1 MNINSKLP
9 DVGTSIFAK
18 MSLLANEFHAIN
30 LAQGFPDFN
39 PPDELLDYLSEGV
52 QLGMNQY
59 APMPGY
65 VPLRH
70 ELSKRLKRDYGFQA
84 NQDSEITVTAGATQA
99 IYTIISAFVGV
110 GDKVLLFEPAYDS
123 YGPAV
128 IVNGGIPIYLKLSLP
143 HFEIPWTDL
152 ERTLKEQQIKLMIVN
167 NPHNPAGTT
176 LTKDDLQRMDKLT
189 KAYDCLIIWDEV
201 YDMLVFDGA
210 KHNSALEIA
219 SLMEHSVVVYS
230 LGKTLHNTGWKVGY
244 TVAKESISKE
254 IRKLH
259 QFTVFSV
266 NTPAQY
272 AIARFLENHESF
284 FNTLH
289 TFYEAKRDLFIQL
302 LKTSLFDFLP
312 CQGSY
317 FALAKYHK
325 ISELSDMEMAHQMV
339 KDYGVAVIPIST
351 FYHDGFD
358 PKILRFC
365 FAKKDETLIQAAN
378 KLLNIK

>member
-1 MNINSKLP
+1 
-9 DVGTSIFAK
+9 
-18 MSLLANEFHAIN
+18 MSLLASEFHAIN

-39 PPDELLDYLSEGV
+39 PPDELLDYLTEGV

-65 VPLRH
+65 IPLRH
-70 ELSKRLKRDYGFQA
+70 ELSKRLKRDYGFKA
-84 NQDSEITVTAGATQA
+84 NPDSEITVTAGATQA

-128 IVNGGIPIYLKLSLP
+128 IVNGGIAIYLKLSLP

-152 ERTLKEQQIKLMIVN
+152 ERTLKEQKIKLMIVN

-176 LTKDDLQRMDKLT
+176 LSKDDLERMDKMT

-284 FNTLH
+284 FSTLH

-302 LKTSLFDFLP
+302 LMTSLFDFLP

-339 KDYGVAVIPIST
+339 KDYGVAVIPISA

>member
-1 MNINSKLP
+1 METKNSQNQNIRL
-9 DVGTSIFAK
+9 SILK
-18 MSLLANEFHAIN
+18 PSL
-30 LAQGFPDFN
+30 
-39 PPDELLDYLSEGV
+39 
-52 QLGMNQY
+52 
-59 APMPGY
+59 
-65 VPLRH
+65 R
-70 ELSKRLKRDYGFQA
+70 
-84 NQDSEITVTAGATQA
+84 VT
-99 IYTIISAFVGV
+99 
-110 GDKVLLFEPAYDS
+110 K
-123 YGPAV
+123 
-128 IVNGGIPIYLKLSLP
+128 
-143 HFEIPWTDL
+143 
-152 ERTLKEQQIKLMIVN
+152 
-167 NPHNPAGTT
+167 
-176 LTKDDLQRMDKLT
+176 RMDKLT

-339 KDYGVAVIPIST
+339 KDYGVAVIPISA

-378 KLLNIK
+378 KLLTIK